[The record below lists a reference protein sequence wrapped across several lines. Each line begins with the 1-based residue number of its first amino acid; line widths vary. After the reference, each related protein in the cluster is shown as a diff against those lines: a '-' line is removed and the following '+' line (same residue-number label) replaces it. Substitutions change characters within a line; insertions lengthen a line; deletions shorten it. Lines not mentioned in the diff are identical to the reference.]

1 MKPAPVSSPD
11 ESRRLFLRVFPSIML
26 PMFIAISDQTLVA
39 TALPAIAADLGQVTL
54 ITWIVVAFLMMNS
67 LAAPVY
73 GRFGDLI
80 GRRQMML
87 IALAFVI
94 LGVSIVITATNVNV
108 IIFGRAIQGI
118 GGGGLMSL
126 SQALIGQMVPLR
138 KRGSYQGYLAA
149 VNATATVAGP
159 MLGGLLTHQFGWRF
173 ALAVTIPLALIALV
187 LTLRLPK
194 VPSRGTVANFDAP
207 GLIFFAATVV
217 LLLLAVQQLE
227 GIARSGSPFPMLFLL
242 CGGAVTF
249 TLLGR
254 REERAASPLFP
265 LPVLSHPAIWRGACF
280 AACHGAT
287 YVSLVAITPLYLI
300 AARGLDANMVG
311 LLLLTLTMGVGLSS
325 MITGHLVS
333 RTGRTMIFPSVGG
346 TLLTVL
352 LLIFAWRSPSL
363 STWQLPMFYFAI
375 SLCVG
380 TVMGVLQ
387 VTVQYV
393 AGPENLGVAASTV
406 QFSRTLGA
414 SLGTS
419 LVGAV
424 IFISLQSGD
433 GRAAEAFAMA
443 LRGAMELPADQ
454 ALQIRDEMLAAFRPG
469 FLTVAA
475 FAAIGC
481 LMGWSNPVRRL
492 AAKPSE

>member
-1 MKPAPVSSPD
+1 MQSDQTSKPD

-54 ITWIVVAFLMMNS
+54 ITWIVVAFLMMNC

-94 LGVSIVITATNVNV
+94 LGAAIVITAPSVHV
-108 IIFGRAIQGI
+108 IILGRAIQGV

-126 SQALIGQMVPLR
+126 TQALIGQMVPLR

-159 MLGGLLTHQFGWRF
+159 LLGGLLTYRFGWRV
-173 ALAVTIPLALIALV
+173 ALATTIPLALIALV

-194 VPSRGTVANFDAP
+194 LPSRGTVANFDAP
-207 GLIFFAATVV
+207 GLGFFAATVV
-217 LLLLAVQQLE
+217 LLLLAVQELE
-227 GIARSGSPFPMLFLL
+227 RIARGGSPVSMLLL
-242 CGGAVTF
+242 LGAAGASLI
-249 TLLGR
+249 LLGR
-254 REERAASPLFP
+254 REKRALSPLFP
-265 LPVLSHPAIWRGACF
+265 LPVLSHPSIWRGACF

-300 AARGLDANMVG
+300 AARGLDANTVAF
-311 LLLLTLTMGVGLSS
+311 LLLTLTMGVGLSS
-325 MITGHLVS
+325 MVTGFLVS
-333 RTGRTMIFPSVGG
+333 RTGRTMIFPSAGSSV
-346 TLLTVL
+346 LTVL
-352 LLIFAWRSPSL
+352 LLVFAWRSPEL
-363 STWQLPMFYFAI
+363 STWQLPMFYFAM
-375 SLCVG
+375 SLCIG

-393 AGPENLGVAASTV
+393 AGPENLGVAASAV

-424 IFISLQSGD
+424 IFIALQSGD

-443 LRGAMELPADQ
+443 LRGAMELPAD
-454 ALQIRDEMLAAFRPG
+454 AAAQIRGEMLAAFRPA
-469 FLTVAA
+469 FLAVAA
-475 FAAIGC
+475 FAGIGC
-481 LMGWSNPVRRL
+481 LMGWSNPVRRI
-492 AAKPSE
+492 AARPGE